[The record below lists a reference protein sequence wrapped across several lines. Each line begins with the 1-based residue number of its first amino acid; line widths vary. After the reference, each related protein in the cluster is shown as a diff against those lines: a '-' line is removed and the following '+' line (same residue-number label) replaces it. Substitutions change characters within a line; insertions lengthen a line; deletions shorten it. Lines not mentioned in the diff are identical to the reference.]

1 MSAAILFYGYNLG
14 APDDSGWAIENE
26 ENFQE
31 EWFDSVLM
39 DDDYAEAMRS
49 RILEESGLIPLK
61 DFTSFDS
68 EEKLA
73 ARCGVRI
80 VSYGHSN
87 TTFYG
92 LALAGSV
99 HEADDWSPKHV
110 APVVDYSAIKLY
122 RALEKLGMKTTQVNP
137 SWILAPQE

>member
-26 ENFQE
+26 ENFQK
-31 EWFDSVLM
+31 EWFDSILM
-39 DDDYAEAMRS
+39 DEGYAEVMRS
-49 RILEESGLIPLK
+49 RILEESGLVPLR
-61 DFTSFDS
+61 DFTPVDS

-73 ARCGVRI
+73 ARCGVQI

-87 TTFYG
+87 TMFYG
-92 LALAGSV
+92 LALAGTV
-99 HEADDWSPKHV
+99 CEADDWSPKHV
-110 APVVDYSAIKLY
+110 APVVSGDAARL
-122 RALEKLGMKTTQVNP
+122 REALESMEMRPTQVNP